1 MSRASPIGVV
11 SDRAFLCY
19 HTSEHH
25 NLENTMRRRKT
36 ISIETLTKKVNN
48 MLKESTC
55 GPEMRDGMIAVLTTA
70 LHETNNY
77 NGFRY
82 LNGWP
87 CDDATRVE
95 FFTK

>member
-1 MSRASPIGVV
+1 
-11 SDRAFLCY
+11 
-19 HTSEHH
+19 
-25 NLENTMRRRKT
+25 MRRRKT
-36 ISIETLTKKVNN
+36 ISIETLTEKVNH

-55 GPEMRDGMIAVLTTA
+55 SPEMRDGMIAVLTTA

-87 CDDATRVE
+87 CDDVTRVE
-95 FFTK
+95 FFTTGGHS